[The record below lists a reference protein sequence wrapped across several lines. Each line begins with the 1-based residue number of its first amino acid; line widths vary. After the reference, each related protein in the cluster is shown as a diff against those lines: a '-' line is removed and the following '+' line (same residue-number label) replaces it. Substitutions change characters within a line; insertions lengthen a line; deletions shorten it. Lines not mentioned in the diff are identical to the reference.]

1 VFILVSLK
9 TSPLQVVQGRLFGIG
24 QSKAHPW
31 LHVLVVVLRA
41 TLRTLGEAPTRSWTE
56 LAQRLG
62 VAEADAGALVEPREE
77 SPLPSDLS
85 RAPAL
90 APASPLWATLGPNGA
105 ARAAQIR
112 LSRRAVIVA
121 RKSATR

>member
-9 TSPLQVVQGRLFGIG
+9 TSPLPIVQGRLFGIG

-90 APASPLWATLGPNGA
+90 APPPPCGPRWDRTA
-105 ARAAQIR
+105 QRAPPR
-112 LSRRAVIVA
+112 
-121 RKSATR
+121 SA

>member
-41 TLRTLGEAPTRSWTE
+41 TLRTLGEAPTRSWTA
-56 LAQRLG
+56 LAHRRPICPGPRPSPPPPPCGPRWDRTAQR
-62 VAEADAGALVEPREE
+62 APPR
-77 SPLPSDLS
+77 
-85 RAPAL
+85 
-90 APASPLWATLGPNGA
+90 
-105 ARAAQIR
+105 
-112 LSRRAVIVA
+112 
-121 RKSATR
+121 SA